1 MGKYSLI
8 KSIIILVLLLVI
20 NIISVQNLIAQSS
33 AINTDTV
40 FNTAILK
47 YKAMISNF
55 SEYDKYPRSADED
68 GNLKMVDSGDWTS
81 GFFPGILW
89 YMYEYSKDEYWKDIA
104 VKFTSALEDQK
115 LTTGTHDIGFILYC
129 SFGNGYRL
137 TDSTAY
143 ADILLEGSNSLLTR
157 FNENVSSIR
166 SWDWGSW
173 EFPVIIDNMMN
184 LEMLYW
190 AGKYSND
197 NEIIDKAN
205 RHALTTL
212 KNHFREDNSSYH
224 VVDYDTITGSVI
236 SKGTHQGYSDE
247 SAWTRGQTWGLYGF
261 TYCYRETLNSE
272 FLVQAKKI
280 ADFFISNLPSDTIP
294 CWDFSRQGI
303 TGEPKDASAA
313 AIAASALLE
322 LYHITDSTYYL
333 ENAEKLLLKL
343 CTDDYLSY
351 EVNTNGNFLLKHS
364 TGNKP
369 SNSEIDVPINYAD
382 YYFLEAL
389 LRYKK
394 WGKEINCE
402 EVSTIDTT
410 VYYVADS
417 SFEAVSPT
425 YYLESID
432 TLLTSIGSCDSL
444 LKHYSMYVYQPKY
457 FTDTVYVN
465 DTTYITVYDSIA
477 VTDTLIIDVTITS
490 LTPPENISTIKVY
503 PNPAKDYVYIDCD
516 DFYSQMNDYRIKII
530 SSSGSVVFESYI
542 TQQLFKIDIN
552 NFGQTGLYF
561 IQIIDDSN
569 KIIEVKK
576 ILLE

>member
-1 MGKYSLI
+1 MGKHSLK
-8 KSIIILVLLLVI
+8 KSTTILVLLLVI
-20 NIISVQNLIAQSS
+20 NIISVRYLSAQTSG
-33 AINTDTV
+33 INTDTV

-47 YKAMISNF
+47 YKEMISNF
-55 SEYDKYPRSADED
+55 SVFDKYPRSADEA
-68 GNLKMVDSGDWTS
+68 GNLKMVDPGDWTS

-89 YMYEYSKDEYWKDIA
+89 FLYEYSNDEYWKNTAI
-104 VKFTSALEDQK
+104 KFTAPLEDQK
-115 LTTGTHDIGFILYC
+115 ITTGTHDVGFILYC

-137 TDSTAY
+137 TDSAAY

-166 SWDWGSW
+166 SWDWGPW

-197 NEIIDKAN
+197 NEIIEKAN

-224 VVDYDTITGSVI
+224 VVDYDSITGNVI
-236 SKGTHQGYSDE
+236 SKETHQGYSDE
-247 SAWTRGQTWGLYGF
+247 SAWTRGQAWGLYGF
-261 TYCYRETLNSE
+261 TYCYRETLNSD

-280 ADFFISNLPSDTIP
+280 ADFFISNLPADTIP
-294 CWDFSRQGI
+294 YWDFSRQGI
-303 TGEPKDASAA
+303 NGEPRDASAA
-313 AIAASALLE
+313 AVAASALLE

-343 CTDDYLSY
+343 STDDYLSY
-351 EVNTNGNFLLKHS
+351 EINTNGNFLLKHS

-369 SNSEIDVPINYAD
+369 ADSEIDVPINYAD

-389 LRYKK
+389 LRYQK
-394 WGKEINCE
+394 WGEDVNCE

-410 VYYVADS
+410 VYYVPDS
-417 SFEAVSPT
+417 SFEAVSPK
-425 YYLESID
+425 YYLETID
-432 TLLTSIGSCDSL
+432 TLMTSIGNCDSL
-444 LKHYSMYVYQPKY
+444 LKHYSMYVYQPNY
-457 FTDTVYVN
+457 YTDTVYVN
-465 DTTYITVYDSIA
+465 DTIYVTVYDSIS

-490 LTPPENISTIKVY
+490 LTPPENVSTIKVY
-503 PNPAKDYVYIDCD
+503 PNLAKDHVYIYCD
-516 DFYSQMNDYRIKII
+516 EFYSQMYDYRIRII
-530 SSSGSVVFESYI
+530 SSYGSVVFESNI
-542 TQQLFKIDIN
+542 TKQLFEIDVN
-552 NFGQTGLYF
+552 DFGQTGLYL

-569 KIIEVKK
+569 KILDVKK